1 MSYFNPKIYNYS
13 NLNESDRLLINCML
27 MCANELDSVV
37 GDFECDLADE
47 ESSILDKIKAENGI
61 EALQIGQQAILHHIV
76 ETMVAIIDNYE
87 HDIPEI
93 DTNDYFCGCTLFE
106 DDELEVEE

>member
-1 MSYFNPKIYNYS
+1 MPYFNPKIYNYS
-13 NLNESDRLLINCML
+13 NLNESDHLLINCML

-37 GDFECDLADE
+37 GDFESDLADR

-76 ETMVAIIDNYE
+76 ETMVAIIGNYE
-87 HDIPEI
+87 HDVPEI
-93 DTNDYFCGCTLFE
+93 NTNDYFYGCELFE
-106 DDELEVEE
+106 DDELEAEE